1 MFCVF
6 KSPNVKRL
14 SLNVMRLSLNI
25 TRLSLKYSH
34 EQSFNST
41 LGLLPL
47 LLCSSLWISGIMAL
61 SVPFPYSTLFCSPIL
76 YIDTMFTKHHQ
87 LTSLFTTLFT
97 ITTNMKESPSK
108 KGRKKDSIEQFIS
121 SPQLFLENGLSQLR
135 YMVLIEGLSTPPG
148 YEQCPYRSYVWSILC
163 RVATFPT
170 DRYLKLIEQ
179 APNTLGVDIYN
190 KIKNDTFRTLMND
203 KAFHLKV
210 SEESLIRILSG
221 IAITTANK
229 VGYVQGLN
237 VLLAPIAYTCH
248 KSEPQAYSLLHNL
261 ITKHIPLYI
270 TPNLDGVHTGLSLV
284 DVVLKIIDPILSE
297 YLDSKFL
304 KAEIYAFPSVLT
316 LCACT
321 PPLKSV
327 LKLWDF
333 LFAYGTHMNI
343 LFVVAQLIINRSQLL
358 NSSQPMKILRNF
370 PQLEDSEIIKLSLSF
385 IPELPKELYD
395 LISRHG
401 YDKDVP
407 GELKVFLID

>member
-1 MFCVF
+1 
-6 KSPNVKRL
+6 
-14 SLNVMRLSLNI
+14 
-25 TRLSLKYSH
+25 
-34 EQSFNST
+34 
-41 LGLLPL
+41 
-47 LLCSSLWISGIMAL
+47 
-61 SVPFPYSTLFCSPIL
+61 
-76 YIDTMFTKHHQ
+76 
-87 LTSLFTTLFT
+87 
-97 ITTNMKESPSK
+97 
-108 KGRKKDSIEQFIS
+108 
-121 SPQLFLENGLSQLR
+121 
-135 YMVLIEGLSTPPG
+135 
-148 YEQCPYRSYVWSILC
+148 
-163 RVATFPT
+163 
-170 DRYLKLIEQ
+170 
-179 APNTLGVDIYN
+179 
-190 KIKNDTFRTLMND
+190 MND

-261 ITKHIPLYI
+261 ISKHIPLYI

-407 GELKVFLID
+407 GELKAFLID